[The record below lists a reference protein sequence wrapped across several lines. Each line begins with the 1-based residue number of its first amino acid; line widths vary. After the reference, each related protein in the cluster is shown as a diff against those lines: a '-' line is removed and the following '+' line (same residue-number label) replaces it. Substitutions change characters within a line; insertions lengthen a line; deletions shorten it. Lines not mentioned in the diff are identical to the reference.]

1 MSQLPKVGQNLRR
14 LRNGLGLSLDEA
26 SKLTGV
32 SKAMLGQI
40 ERGESSPTIST
51 LWKISSGLKVN
62 FISLLDDNRN
72 QLVLVKKDEIHP
84 IKEENGKMIIY
95 PIFPFDS
102 KNGIDVFL
110 EEIEKF
116 ADYVESKLEFG
127 SNMRASKE
135 FRSHLCKV
143 LVRRCINEIGGM

>member
-95 PIFPFDS
+95 PIFPFTITSPLVGVISSDS
-102 KNGIDVFL
+102 IFSTVDLPEPDGPSSDSISPWL
-110 EEIEKF
+110 
-116 ADYVESKLEFG
+116 S
-127 SNMRASKE
+127 
-135 FRSHLCKV
+135 
-143 LVRRCINEIGGM
+143 

>member
-1 MSQLPKVGQNLRR
+1 
-14 LRNGLGLSLDEA
+14 
-26 SKLTGV
+26 
-32 SKAMLGQI
+32 MLGQI

-95 PIFPFDS
+95 PI
-102 KNGIDVFL
+102 L
-110 EEIEKF
+110 EEMILVSEGTLTIQVEQEVYELNKGDSLKF
-116 ADYVESKLEFG
+116 GGGLNHIYMNKGNE
-127 SNMRASKE
+127 
-135 FRSHLCKV
+135 KV
-143 LVRRCINEIGGM
+143 LFHNIEIYK